1 MGDKNNVSGG
11 RKLWNRDI
19 VYDAKN
25 RMLLAK
31 EQDIDGKAQHN
42 TNIAVIG
49 KTRILIF
56 EHEGINSVYESLV
69 YRTNTVEYGLF
80 VFKDEASLR
89 LYWENIRGLGE
100 WR

>member
-1 MGDKNNVSGG
+1 MSGG

-56 EHEGINSVYESLV
+56 EHEGTNSVYESLV
-69 YRTNTVEYGLF
+69 YRTKTVEYGLI

-89 LYWENIRGLGE
+89 LYWEKIRLLKQE
-100 WR
+100 